1 MKELV
6 RSYFEALQKKDFD
19 TLYGCYTEDFRFE
32 DPAMG
37 KLEGR
42 KAKNAWRM
50 YAESLKDL
58 RIVYRIVQ
66 LDTVE
71 NTAWVHWDAYYTSP
85 ESGKT
90 VFNKID
96 THFDVRD
103 GKFCY
108 QHDDFILKDWAKQ
121 TMGLKARLF
130 GGTRAFQKRVVKRSN
145 EKLESYLS
153 QLKD

>member
-6 RSYFEALQKKDFD
+6 RSYFDALQERDFE
-19 TLYGCYTEDFRFE
+19 TLYDCYNEDYTFE
-32 DPAMG
+32 DPAIG

-50 YAESLKDL
+50 YADTLENL

-66 LDTVE
+66 LDSVE

-85 ESGKT
+85 ETGKT

-96 THFDVRD
+96 THFDVKD
-103 GKFCY
+103 GKFHH
-108 QHDDFILKDWAKQ
+108 QHDDFILKEWAKQ

-130 GGTRAFQKRVVKRSN
+130 GGTRAFQKRVIKRSN
-145 EKLESYLS
+145 EKLEAYLRN
-153 QLKD
+153 LD